1 MKRKLFSLTVTA
13 LVSTLLL
20 AGCGKYGKDPST
32 TETSSTTSSQTQTAA
47 VVDPNAPLTINDKLV
62 DKEIMSKGP
71 DGENA
76 VSAKTLKLTPEDLKK
91 IKEGNYTAAI
101 VMHYA
106 GNDWSTAQIKGI
118 EEAMTRMGIKIIA
131 KTDANFKPEKQ
142 VSDIETVM
150 AKKPDVIIAIPVD
163 PASTADAFK
172 RAAAQGTK
180 IVFMDN
186 KPTGLTAGKDYV
198 SVVSADN
205 YGNGIVAADIMA
217 EAIGKKGEIGVIYHD
232 ADFFVTRQRTDAFEK
247 TIKEQY
253 PDIKIVDRGG
263 IAGPNDGEKV
273 AAALLTK
280 HPNMKGMFVVWD
292 VPAEGA
298 MAAART
304 AGRNDLAITT
314 IDLGTNVAYEIAQG
328 GIIKGLGAQLPYDQ
342 GIAESILA
350 GYALLGKE
358 APSYVAVPS
367 LSVNQLNLADSW
379 KTVYHSE
386 VPDLIKKALQK

>member
-1 MKRKLFSLTVTA
+1 
-13 LVSTLLL
+13 
-20 AGCGKYGKDPST
+20 
-32 TETSSTTSSQTQTAA
+32 
-47 VVDPNAPLTINDKLV
+47 
-62 DKEIMSKGP
+62 
-71 DGENA
+71 
-76 VSAKTLKLTPEDLKK
+76 
-91 IKEGNYTAAI
+91 
-101 VMHYA
+101 
-106 GNDWSTAQIKGI
+106 
-118 EEAMTRMGIKIIA
+118 
-131 KTDANFKPEKQ
+131 
-142 VSDIETVM
+142 
-150 AKKPDVIIAIPVD
+150 
-163 PASTADAFK
+163 
-172 RAAAQGTK
+172 
-180 IVFMDN
+180 
-186 KPTGLTAGKDYV
+186 
-198 SVVSADN
+198 
-205 YGNGIVAADIMA
+205 MA

>member
-1 MKRKLFSLTVTA
+1 MKRKLFSLTVIA
-13 LVSTLLL
+13 LVSILLL

-32 TETSSTTSSQTQTAA
+32 AETSTSTQTQTAA
-47 VVDPNAPLTINDKLV
+47 VVDPNAPLTINEKLV

-91 IKEGNYTAAI
+91 IKAGNYTAAI

-118 EEAMTRMGIKIIA
+118 EEAMARMGIKIIA

-205 YGNGIVAADIMA
+205 YGNGIVAADLMA

-232 ADFFVTRQRTDAFEK
+232 ADFFVTKQRTEAFEK
-247 TIKEQY
+247 TIQEHY

-328 GIIKGLGAQLPYDQ
+328 GNIRGLGAQLPYDQ

-350 GYALLGKE
+350 GYALLGKK

-367 LSVNQLNLADSW
+367 LSVSQSNLADSW

-386 VPDLIKKALQK
+386 VPDLIKKALKK

>member
-1 MKRKLFSLTVTA
+1 MKRKLFSLTVIA
-13 LVSTLLL
+13 LVSILLL

-32 TETSSTTSSQTQTAA
+32 AETSTSTQTQTAA
-47 VVDPNAPLTINDKLV
+47 VVDPNAPLTINEKLV

-91 IKEGNYTAAI
+91 IKAGNYTAAI

-118 EEAMTRMGIKIIA
+118 EEAMARMGIKIIA

-205 YGNGIVAADIMA
+205 YGNGIVAADLMA

-232 ADFFVTRQRTDAFEK
+232 ADFFVTKQRTEAFEK
-247 TIKEQY
+247 TIQEHY

-328 GIIKGLGAQLPYDQ
+328 GIIRGLGAQLPYDQ

-350 GYALLGKE
+350 GYALLGKK

-367 LSVNQLNLADSW
+367 LSVSQSNLADSW

-386 VPDLIKKALQK
+386 VPDLIKKALKK

>member
-1 MKRKLFSLTVTA
+1 MKRKFFSLTVIA
-13 LVSTLLL
+13 LVSILLL

-32 TETSSTTSSQTQTAA
+32 AETSTSTQTQTAA
-47 VVDPNAPLTINDKLV
+47 VVDPNAPLTINEKLV

-91 IKEGNYTAAI
+91 IKAGNYTAAI

-118 EEAMTRMGIKIIA
+118 EEAMARMGIKIIA

-205 YGNGIVAADIMA
+205 YGNGIVAADLMA

-232 ADFFVTRQRTDAFEK
+232 ADFFVTKQRTEAFEK
-247 TIKEQY
+247 TIQEHY

-328 GIIKGLGAQLPYDQ
+328 GNIRGLGAQLPYDQ

-350 GYALLGKE
+350 GYALLGKK

-367 LSVNQLNLADSW
+367 LSVSQSNLADSW

-386 VPDLIKKALQK
+386 VPDLIKKALKK

>member
-1 MKRKLFSLTVTA
+1 MKRKLFSLIVIA
-13 LVSTLLL
+13 LVSILLL

-32 TETSSTTSSQTQTAA
+32 AETSTSTQTQTAA
-47 VVDPNAPLTINDKLV
+47 VVDPNAPLTINEKLV

-91 IKEGNYTAAI
+91 IKAGNYTAAI

-118 EEAMTRMGIKIIA
+118 EEAMARMGIKIIA

-205 YGNGIVAADIMA
+205 YGNGIVAADLMA

-232 ADFFVTRQRTDAFEK
+232 ADFFVTKQRTEAFEK
-247 TIKEQY
+247 TIQEHY

-328 GIIKGLGAQLPYDQ
+328 GIIRGLGAQLPYDQ

-350 GYALLGKE
+350 GYALLGKK

-367 LSVNQLNLADSW
+367 LSVSQSNLADSW
-379 KTVYHSE
+379 KNVYHSE
-386 VPDLIKKALQK
+386 VPDLIKKALKK